1 MGVNKE
7 QTYKNNKNENN
18 RNDENENNKN
28 KDNEN
33 ENNKNKDNED
43 ENNENENEINVK
55 MVVNN
60 KCVTDQTLY
69 SIFHTLIA
77 FVAVYLSFRCNNN
90 KFNSASFIFALLCPY
105 IYIIY
110 VLATQGTCSK

>member
-18 RNDENENNKN
+18 RND
-28 KDNEN
+28 EN